1 MDALNCS
8 ICDQDFSSQVSLD
21 KHIVTNKH
29 KTNEKI
35 NILEEENNTLKSEKN
50 ALSNE
55 LAETYDIMEDMK
67 IEITN
72 DQVNLN
78 LMEKKLQE
86 ALARIEEINKMVK
99 CDIEAINERNSKN
112 IDDLKKEIDKL
123 NNTKLN
129 NMNKNYILCTGIG
142 MGLITLFLRGYTR

>member
-8 ICDQDFSSQVSLD
+8 ICDQGFSSQISLD

-35 NILEEENNTLKSEKN
+35 NILEEENNTLISEKN
-50 ALSNE
+50 SLSNE

-72 DQVNLN
+72 DQVNYHLN
-78 LMEKKLQE
+78 
-86 ALARIEEINKMVK
+86 
-99 CDIEAINERNSKN
+99 
-112 IDDLKKEIDKL
+112 
-123 NNTKLN
+123 
-129 NMNKNYILCTGIG
+129 G
-142 MGLITLFLRGYTR
+142 